1 MYEGR
6 QKINWLKRSYNDI
19 FDKWDPSTATLMEEV
34 KRSYNDIFD
43 KWDPSTATLME
54 EVSGLQKKLY

>member
-1 MYEGR
+1 MLSGLMYEGR

-34 KRSYNDIFD
+34 
-43 KWDPSTATLME
+43 
-54 EVSGLQKKLY
+54 SGLQKKLY